1 MIRLRTLLPVCAV
14 LAVLFTGDV
23 VLAQDEPAS
32 LDEDPIFATLYAP
45 ELIMQHR
52 RAISLTDEQRDAIS
66 RLIGEV
72 QGDVLSLQW
81 ELQDEMQQ
89 LAQVT
94 ARPRVDL
101 DQALDEIGD
110 VLDKEKDIKLA
121 HMEMLI
127 RIKNVLTPD
136 QQQLLDRFKRSGG
149 GDGPAPSGGF

>member
-1 MIRLRTLLPVCAV
+1 MMRLRKLLPVFAAVCAIMS
-14 LAVLFTGDV
+14 ADAAF
-23 VLAQDEPAS
+23 AQDQPEAGS

-52 RAISLTDEQRDAIS
+52 RAIGLTDDQRDEIS
-66 RLIGEV
+66 QLIGRV
-72 QGDVLSLQW
+72 QGNVLNLQW

-94 ARPRVDL
+94 SRPRVAL
-101 DQALDEIGD
+101 DEALDEIGD

-136 QQQLLDRFKRSGG
+136 QQQLLDRFKRSAPPGG
-149 GDGPAPSGGF
+149 EGR

>member
-1 MIRLRTLLPVCAV
+1 MIRLRSLLPACA
-14 LAVLFTGDV
+14 V
-23 VLAQDEPAS
+23 VLALVGSEALLAQDQPAP

-66 RLIGEV
+66 RLIGDV

-89 LAQVT
+89 LAAVT
-94 ARPRVDL
+94 SRPRVAIDE
-101 DQALDEIGD
+101 ALDEIGD

-127 RIKNVLTPD
+127 RIKNILTPD
-136 QQQLLDRFKRSGG
+136 QQELLDRFKRSGPG
-149 GDGPAPSGGF
+149 GAAPPGGS

>member
-1 MIRLRTLLPVCAV
+1 MIRLRHCLPAFAVIAALLA
-14 LAVLFTGDV
+14 ADV
-23 VLAQDEPAS
+23 ALAQDESGA
-32 LDEDPIFATLYAP
+32 LNEDPLFATLYPP

-52 RAISLTDEQRDAIS
+52 RAISLTDEQRDQIS
-66 RLIGEV
+66 QLIGRV
-72 QGDVLSLQW
+72 QGDVLNLQW

-94 ARPRVDL
+94 GRPRVDL
-101 DQALDEIGD
+101 DEALDEIGD

-136 QQQLLDRFKRSGG
+136 QQQMLDRFKRAAGSGAPG
-149 GDGPAPSGGF
+149 G